1 MPERAKLH
9 FTISSR
15 SLSMRCES
23 LWGKKS
29 TEYSHLPSGDEWRT
43 SSWWLTCAWWSSI
56 CLKTVKRRHKPS
68 ICYIRTWTNSTS
80 ESEQTRM
87 SLTNSDDQKKSQ
99 VSSESTTDNEQSCV
113 SLELHQQKIHQINN
127 CPLTFKVCRG
137 SNRQNCRY
145 LKNYLCYHPDILDSP
160 SVHHCT
166 HKGSFLFV
174 CLFTSINKIKKTKV
188 HFELRSPYVQID
200 PYFSPCI

>member
-29 TEYSHLPSGDEWRT
+29 TEYSHLPSGDEWRK

-56 CLKTVKRRHKPS
+56 CLKTIKRRHKPS

-87 SLTNSDDQKKSQ
+87 SLTNSDDQKKVTSVQ
-99 VSSESTTDNEQSCV
+99 WKYHWQWTKLCVVRTTPTENTSN
-113 SLELHQQKIHQINN
+113 QQ
-127 CPLTFKVCRG
+127 L
-137 SNRQNCRY
+137 
-145 LKNYLCYHPDILDSP
+145 
-160 SVHHCT
+160 
-166 HKGSFLFV
+166 
-174 CLFTSINKIKKTKV
+174 SINLQGVSWVQQTKLQISQKL
-188 HFELRSPYVQID
+188 FMLSPWYFRQSFRSSLYT
-200 PYFSPCI
+200 